1 MLWKCFATSPHVL
14 LEQNCKFQDDRCVR
28 IPIRTRP
35 EGCGGGLLLETQLT
49 DGSTVFY
56 GLEDLEK
63 GGLIS
68 CSGLYK
74 QLLLV

>member
-14 LEQNCKFQDDRCVR
+14 LEKTVSS
-28 IPIRTRP
+28 RTTDVY
-35 EGCGGGLLLETQLT
+35 ESLYAQGQKGAGGLLLETQLT
-49 DGSTVFY
+49 DGSTVFC